1 MVWISQYQQY
11 VAEQFHS
18 LCLEEPPESYSA
30 QDLECWVLVRRSTD
44 VGWKCNDVKITRTC
58 YQSECPSVIGA
69 MCLVPGGQW
78 LLVGDARH
86 GLVTVYDLNTS
97 TLAGRLLI
105 PPDSEGVQPVGHS
118 H

>member
-1 MVWISQYQQY
+1 MVWISQYRQY
-11 VAEQFHS
+11 VAERIRS
-18 LCLEEPPESYSA
+18 PCLEEPPESYSA
-30 QDLECWVLVRRSTD
+30 QDLECWVLVRRSAD
-44 VGWKCNDVKITRTC
+44 VGWKRNDVKITQTR
-58 YQSECPSVIGA
+58 YPSECPSVIGA

-86 GLVTVYDLNTS
+86 GSVTVYDLNMS

-105 PPDSEGVQPVGHS
+105 PPDSEGAHPVGHS